1 MTFAAHAYP
10 SFPSMGDFRRLKAW
24 EKAHTI
30 SIDVHHLARRMPSRE
45 GAALRGQLQRS
56 ALSVAA
62 TIAEGAGKTT
72 DAEFARYVDM
82 ALGSASETMHHLLTA
97 RDLELLSSEDY
108 QGLFD
113 RVEEVRRML
122 SGLLKRLRPDDRS
135 APS

>member
-1 MTFAAHAYP
+1 
-10 SFPSMGDFRRLKAW
+10 MGDFRKIKAW

-30 SIDVHHLARRMPSRE
+30 SIDVHQLARRMPPRE
-45 GAALRGQLQRS
+45 GAALRGQLQRA

-62 TIAEGAGKTT
+62 TIAEGAGKST

-97 RDLELLSSEDY
+97 RDLDLLSTVEY
-108 QGLFD
+108 QGLSE

-122 SGLLKRLRPDDRS
+122 AGLLKRLRGN
-135 APS
+135 